1 MDLPQKRLVVC
12 LQGVCFI
19 DLNSLFFF
27 VLTQKRKKK
36 GQARPNAPQA
46 GPPTR
51 TNDCSPHLN
60 EEHHPRPKRNS

>member
-36 GQARPNAPQA
+36 GQDKA
-46 GPPTR
+46 
-51 TNDCSPHLN
+51 
-60 EEHHPRPKRNS
+60 KRSAALPAHALQ